1 MERADRAQ
9 VGRSAVAGKRVES
22 ESRAFEQAA
31 RAAARMAAVR
41 PSNLGQQELLLD
53 TADLAKERKLFAIP
67 GPFWP
72 ENKGPF
78 GSVAPYAHQGVHE
91 RHGTCGSRVCLS
103 VPCQTEAQ
111 T

>member
-41 PSNLGQQELLLD
+41 I
-53 TADLAKERKLFAIP
+53 AA
-67 GPFWP
+67 
-72 ENKGPF
+72 
-78 GSVAPYAHQGVHE
+78 VHE
-91 RHGTCGSRVCLS
+91 RAGVAGIIWRWSDSAWPDGGR
-103 VPCQTEAQ
+103 
-111 T
+111 